1 MLPEYILTILRPFAL
16 KCAKDRLNNLVHQA
30 DGRMPYKT
38 NASLEALKTKLSDF
52 HTFGS
57 PCYVLD
63 ACLQSGLK
71 AIPKW
76 ETQAWMGMYVGQTP
90 SHASNISLI
99 LNSRTGHILPQFC
112 VVYDDDF
119 TMVSYL

>member
-1 MLPEYILTILRPFAL
+1 MS
-16 KCAKDRLNNLVHQA
+16 N
-30 DGRMPYKT
+30 
-38 NASLEALKTKLSDF
+38 F

-57 PCYVLD
+57 PCYVSD

-71 AIPKW
+71 TIPKW
-76 ETQAWMGMYVGQTP
+76 EPCARMGINAGCSP
-90 SHASNISLI
+90 LHASNVSLI
-99 LNSRTGHILPQFC
+99 LNPQTGYVLPQFH